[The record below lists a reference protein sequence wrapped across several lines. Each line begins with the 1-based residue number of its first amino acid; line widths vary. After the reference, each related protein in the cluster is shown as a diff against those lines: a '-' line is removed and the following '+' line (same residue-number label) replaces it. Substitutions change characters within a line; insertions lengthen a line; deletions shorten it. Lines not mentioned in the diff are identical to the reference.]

1 MSLIKTLDDYK
12 LDNNAQ
18 SAAGVKYKTS
28 TVTSGAGTYN
38 FTRDDGS
45 TVSLY
50 YAQVSGLTFLPNTIM
65 IRDGQGRLTCY
76 SINSLTTNGSKV
88 FSTSENKFYKDGY
101 SATSTAFL
109 MPVPSPSVTYT
120 YEIYG

>member
-18 SAAGVKYKTS
+18 SVAGVQYRTG
-28 TVTSGAGTYN
+28 TVTAVTGTTN

-45 TVSLY
+45 TVSLNY
-50 YAQVSGLTFLPNTIM
+50 ISVSGLTFLPNTII

-76 SINSLTTNGSKV
+76 SINALTANGSKV
-88 FSTSENKFYKDGY
+88 FSTSENKFYKGGY
-101 SATSTAFL
+101 TATSTSFF